1 MAVLMPEPQNTML
14 GRETKYGDRYDPSL
28 LQAIPRALGR
38 DAIGAHDFRGVDVWR
53 LYEFTWLAPSG
64 LPRTAVLEMRV
75 PATSPSIVESKSL
88 KLYQGSF
95 AQEVFPTAEAARSRF
110 AADLSQCLEADVE
123 VRLYDLLSAPGAS
136 PLTEGELLD
145 DLPFEAG
152 AIAHYETEPQL
163 LRAAEGSGRKRLWRT
178 TLFRSLCP
186 VTGQPDYATVLVRF
200 AGRIEPDPASLLA
213 YLVSYRTHRG
223 FHEQCCEQI
232 YHDLETRFSPELL
245 EVSAF
250 FTRRGG
256 IDINPFRSSVR
267 DSAFAD
273 GPAPRGVRQ

>member
-14 GRETKYGDRYDPSL
+14 GRETKYGDRYDPTL

-53 LYEFTWLAPSG
+53 LYEFTWL
-64 LPRTAVLEMRV
+64 
-75 PATSPSIVESKSL
+75 TSPSIVESKSL

-110 AADLSQCLEADVE
+110 AADLSRCLEADVE

-152 AIAHYETEPQL
+152 AIAHYETEPLL
-163 LRAAEGSGRKRLWRT
+163 LRAAEGSGRERLWRT

-200 AGRIEPDPASLLA
+200 AGRNEPDPASLLA

-232 YHDLETRFSPELL
+232 YHDLQTRFSPDLL